1 MFKIIF
7 LAILIL
13 LCFFFIKENNSAKAR
28 AIFIVTFI
36 STLIL
41 NILIFF
47 SEDLRKIILNYY
59 DISEFE
65 LLLSLALLFVSFY
78 TIFIYLEIK
87 KIKDKLT
94 LIIRFLALKKNNG
107 KSYKKKIKR

>member
-47 SEDLRKIILNYY
+47 SEDLRKIILNYH

-94 LIIRFLALKKNNG
+94 LIIRFLTLKKNNG